1 MPENISGVQ
10 LTVAKL
16 QSIFKQLTFFIMK
29 QCIIFNHRIF
39 YGDNK
44 SHIFM
49 FINPI
54 QIKQYYFNPNLKTS
68 YSIFQR
74 KIIQVIPKFDL
85 EITWLF

>member
-1 MPENISGVQ
+1 
-10 LTVAKL
+10 
-16 QSIFKQLTFFIMK
+16 
-29 QCIIFNHRIF
+29 
-39 YGDNK
+39 
-44 SHIFM
+44 M

-54 QIKQYYFNPNLKTS
+54 QIKQNYFNPNLKTS